1 MKNFHKSSGENFHI
15 LVVEDDELIRDMI
28 KQNVENAGYEC
39 TIAES
44 GVDALKLLDEG
55 KKDVDVI
62 ITDIRMPGLN
72 GIELTMKVRDKHD
85 SDVIVMTGFA
95 EDFTYEKV
103 IEGGASDFFQKPI
116 NPRELMLRLKRVL
129 KERILFA
136 ERNQAD
142 AELKRSF
149 EKLRRAQDQTV
160 VALASASEIR
170 DPYTS
175 GHQQRVT
182 KLACSIAEDMGF
194 TKNLIEGLRIAGL
207 LHDIGKISVPAEI
220 LSKPGKITQDE
231 YNIIKQH
238 CQIGYEILKGI
249 EFPWPVAQIVL
260 QHHEKMNGSG
270 YPLGLTGEEILL
282 EARILAVADVIEAM
296 SSHRP
301 YRPGLGI
308 DKALDEVMNNKSTFF
323 DPAVVDTCW
332 DLFSSGKFKFE

>member
-1 MKNFHKSSGENFHI
+1 MKNFHKSSGDNFHI
-15 LVVEDDELIRDMI
+15 MVVEDDELARDMI
-28 KQNVENAGYEC
+28 KQNVESAGYEC

-44 GVDALKLLDEG
+44 GVDALKIIDEG
-55 KKDVDVI
+55 KKNVDVI
-62 ITDIRMPGLN
+62 ITDIRMPGLD
-72 GIELTMKVRDKHD
+72 GIELTMKVKERYDT
-85 SDVIVMTGFA
+85 DVIVMTGFA
-95 EDFTYEKV
+95 EDFTYDKV
-103 IEGGASDFFQKPI
+103 IESGASDFFQKPI

-142 AELKRSF
+142 VELKQSF
-149 EKLRRAQDQTV
+149 DKLRRAQDQTV

-182 KLACSIAEDMGF
+182 KLACAIAENMDLS
-194 TKNLIEGLRIAGL
+194 KNLIEGLRIAGL

-270 YPLGLTGEEILL
+270 YPQGLIGEEILL
-282 EARILAVADVIEAM
+282 EARILTVADVMEAM

-301 YRPGLGI
+301 YRAGLGI
-308 DKALDEVMNNKSTFF
+308 DKALDEIMNNKSTFF
-323 DPAVVDTCW
+323 DPAVVDICW
-332 DLFSSGKFKFE
+332 DLFSKGKFIFE

>member
-1 MKNFHKSSGENFHI
+1 MKNSHKSSADNFHI

-28 KQNVENAGYEC
+28 KQNVESAGYEC
-39 TIAES
+39 SIAES
-44 GVDALKLLDEG
+44 GIDALKFLDAG
-55 KKDVDVI
+55 NKNVDVI
-62 ITDIRMPGLN
+62 LTDIRMPGLD
-72 GIELTMKVRDKHD
+72 GIELTMKVKDKHD

-129 KERILFA
+129 KERILLA

-142 AELKRSF
+142 AELKQSF

-182 KLACSIAEDMGF
+182 KLACSIAENM
-194 TKNLIEGLRIAGL
+194 NLTENFIEGLRIAGL

-260 QHHEKMNGSG
+260 QHHERINGSG
-270 YPLGLTGEEILL
+270 YPQGIAGEEILL
-282 EARILAVADVIEAM
+282 ESKILSVADVIEAM

-308 DKALDEVMNNKSTFF
+308 DKALDEVMRNKSTFF
-323 DPAVVDTCW
+323 DPVVADTCW
-332 DLFSSGKFKFE
+332 DLFSTGKFNFE

>member
-1 MKNFHKSSGENFHI
+1 MKNSHKSSADNFHI

-28 KQNVENAGYEC
+28 KQNVESAGYEC
-39 TIAES
+39 SIAES
-44 GVDALKLLDEG
+44 GIDALKFLDAG
-55 KKDVDVI
+55 NKNVDVI
-62 ITDIRMPGLN
+62 LTDIRMPGLD
-72 GIELTMKVRDKHD
+72 GIELTMKVKEKHD

-129 KERILFA
+129 KERILLA

-142 AELKRSF
+142 AELKHSF

-182 KLACSIAEDMGF
+182 KLACSIAENMSLTENF
-194 TKNLIEGLRIAGL
+194 IEGLRIAGL

-270 YPLGLTGEEILL
+270 YPQGLTGEEILL
-282 EARILAVADVIEAM
+282 EARILSVADVIEAM

-308 DKALDEVMNNKSTFF
+308 DKALDEVMRNKSIFF
-323 DPAVVDTCW
+323 DPVVADTCW
-332 DLFSSGKFKFE
+332 DLFSTGKFNFE

>member
-1 MKNFHKSSGENFHI
+1 MKNSHKSSADNFHI

-28 KQNVENAGYEC
+28 KQNVESAGYEC
-39 TIAES
+39 SIAES
-44 GVDALKLLDEG
+44 GIDALKFLDAG
-55 KKDVDVI
+55 NKNVDVI
-62 ITDIRMPGLN
+62 LTDIRMPGLD
-72 GIELTMKVRDKHD
+72 GIELTMKVKDKHD

-129 KERILFA
+129 KERILLA

-142 AELKRSF
+142 AELKQSF

-182 KLACSIAEDMGF
+182 KLACSIAENM
-194 TKNLIEGLRIAGL
+194 NLTENFIEGLRIAGL

-260 QHHEKMNGSG
+260 QHHERINGSG
-270 YPLGLTGEEILL
+270 YPQGLAGEEILL
-282 EARILAVADVIEAM
+282 ESKILSVADVIEAM

-308 DKALDEVMNNKSTFF
+308 DKALDEVMRNKSTFF
-323 DPAVVDTCW
+323 DPVVADTCW
-332 DLFSSGKFKFE
+332 DLFSTGKFNFE

>member
-1 MKNFHKSSGENFHI
+1 MKNSHKSSADNFHI

-28 KQNVENAGYEC
+28 KQNVESAGYEC
-39 TIAES
+39 SIAES
-44 GVDALKLLDEG
+44 GIDALKFLDAG
-55 KKDVDVI
+55 NKNVDVI
-62 ITDIRMPGLN
+62 LTDIRMPGLD
-72 GIELTMKVRDKHD
+72 GIELTMKVKDKHD

-129 KERILFA
+129 KERILLA

-142 AELKRSF
+142 AELKQSF

-182 KLACSIAEDMGF
+182 KLACSIAENM
-194 TKNLIEGLRIAGL
+194 NLTENFIEGLRISGL

-260 QHHEKMNGSG
+260 QHHERINGSG
-270 YPLGLTGEEILL
+270 YPQGIAGEEILL
-282 EARILAVADVIEAM
+282 ESKILSVADVIEAM

-308 DKALDEVMNNKSTFF
+308 DKALDEVMRNKSTFF
-323 DPAVVDTCW
+323 DPVVADTCW
-332 DLFSSGKFKFE
+332 DLFSTGKFNFE

>member
-1 MKNFHKSSGENFHI
+1 MKNFLKSNADNFHI

-28 KQNVENAGYEC
+28 QQNVESAGYEC

-44 GVDALKLLDEG
+44 GVDALKILDEG
-55 KKDVDVI
+55 KKNVDVI

-72 GIELTMKVRDKHD
+72 GIELTMKVKDKHD

-142 AELKRSF
+142 AELKQSF
-149 EKLRRAQDQTV
+149 EKLRRAQNQTV

-182 KLACSIAEDMGF
+182 KLACSIAENMDLSE
-194 TKNLIEGLRIAGL
+194 NLIEGLRIAGL

-270 YPLGLTGEEILL
+270 YPFGLTGEEILL
-282 EARILAVADVIEAM
+282 EARILTVADVIEAM

-308 DKALDEVMNNKSTFF
+308 DKALDEVMSNKSTFF
-323 DPAVVDTCW
+323 DPVVVDTCW
-332 DLFSSGKFKFE
+332 DLFSTGKFEFE

>member
-1 MKNFHKSSGENFHI
+1 
-15 LVVEDDELIRDMI
+15 
-28 KQNVENAGYEC
+28 
-39 TIAES
+39 
-44 GVDALKLLDEG
+44 
-55 KKDVDVI
+55 
-62 ITDIRMPGLN
+62 
-72 GIELTMKVRDKHD
+72 
-85 SDVIVMTGFA
+85 
-95 EDFTYEKV
+95 
-103 IEGGASDFFQKPI
+103 
-116 NPRELMLRLKRVL
+116 MLRLKRVL
-129 KERILFA
+129 KERVLFA

-142 AELKRSF
+142 AELKQSF

-182 KLACSIAEDMGF
+182 KLACSIAEDMGL
-194 TKNLIEGLRIAGL
+194 TENLIEGLRIAGL

-270 YPLGLTGEEILL
+270 YPQGLTGEKILL
-282 EARILAVADVIEAM
+282 EARILTVADVIEAM

-308 DKALDEVMNNKSTFF
+308 DKALDEVINNKSTFF
-323 DPAVVDTCW
+323 DPVVVDTCW
-332 DLFSSGKFKFE
+332 NLFSAGKFEFE

>member
-1 MKNFHKSSGENFHI
+1 MKNSYKSSADNFHI

-28 KQNVENAGYEC
+28 KQNVESAGYEC
-39 TIAES
+39 SIAES
-44 GVDALKLLDEG
+44 GIDALKFLDAG
-55 KKDVDVI
+55 NKNVDVI
-62 ITDIRMPGLN
+62 LTDIRMPGLD
-72 GIELTMKVRDKHD
+72 GIELTMKVKEKHD

-129 KERILFA
+129 KERILLA

-142 AELKRSF
+142 AELKQSF

-182 KLACSIAEDMGF
+182 KLACSIAENM
-194 TKNLIEGLRIAGL
+194 NLTENFIEGLRIAGL

-260 QHHEKMNGSG
+260 QHHERMNGSG
-270 YPLGLTGEEILL
+270 YPQGLSGEELLL
-282 EARILAVADVIEAM
+282 ESKILSVADVIEAM

-308 DKALDEVMNNKSTFF
+308 DKALDEVMRNKSTFF
-323 DPAVVDTCW
+323 DPVVADTCW
-332 DLFSSGKFKFE
+332 ELFSTGKFTFE

>member
-1 MKNFHKSSGENFHI
+1 MKNSYKSSADNFHI

-28 KQNVENAGYEC
+28 KQNVESAGYEC
-39 TIAES
+39 SIAES
-44 GVDALKLLDEG
+44 GIDALKFLDAG
-55 KKDVDVI
+55 NKNVDVI
-62 ITDIRMPGLN
+62 LTDIRMPGLD
-72 GIELTMKVRDKHD
+72 GIELTMKVKEKHD

-129 KERILFA
+129 KERILLA

-142 AELKRSF
+142 AELKQSF

-182 KLACSIAEDMGF
+182 KLACSIAENM
-194 TKNLIEGLRIAGL
+194 NLTEHFIEGLRIAGL

-260 QHHEKMNGSG
+260 QHHERMNGSG
-270 YPLGLTGEEILL
+270 YPQGLSGEELLL
-282 EARILAVADVIEAM
+282 ESKILSVADVIEAM

-308 DKALDEVMNNKSTFF
+308 DKALDEVMRNKSTFF
-323 DPAVVDTCW
+323 DQVVADTCW
-332 DLFSSGKFKFE
+332 ELFSTGKFTFE

>member
-1 MKNFHKSSGENFHI
+1 MKNFHKSSGDNFHI
-15 LVVEDDELIRDMI
+15 MVVEDDELARDMI
-28 KQNVENAGYEC
+28 QQNLESAGYEC

-44 GVDALKLLDEG
+44 GVDALKIIGEG
-55 KKDVDVI
+55 KKNVDVI
-62 ITDIRMPGLN
+62 ITDIRMPDLN
-72 GIELTMKVRDKHD
+72 GIELTMKVKDRYDT
-85 SDVIVMTGFA
+85 DVIVMTGFA
-95 EDFTYEKV
+95 EDFTYDKV
-103 IEGGASDFFQKPI
+103 IESGASDFFQKPI

-142 AELKRSF
+142 VELKQSF
-149 EKLRRAQDQTV
+149 DKLRRAQDQTV

-182 KLACSIAEDMGF
+182 KLACAIAENMDLSE
-194 TKNLIEGLRIAGL
+194 NLVEGLRIAGL

-270 YPLGLTGEEILL
+270 YPQGLIGKEILL
-282 EARILAVADVIEAM
+282 EARILTVADVMEAM

-301 YRPGLGI
+301 YRAGLGI
-308 DKALDEVMNNKSTFF
+308 DKALDEIMNNKSTFF
-323 DPAVVDTCW
+323 DPAVVDICW
-332 DLFSSGKFKFE
+332 DLFSKGKFKFE

>member
-1 MKNFHKSSGENFHI
+1 MRNFHKSSGDNFHI
-15 LVVEDDELIRDMI
+15 MVVEDDELARDMI
-28 KQNVENAGYEC
+28 KQNVESAGYEC

-44 GVDALKLLDEG
+44 GVDALKIIDAG
-55 KKDVDVI
+55 KKNVDVI

-72 GIELTMKVRDKHD
+72 GIELTMKVKDRYDT
-85 SDVIVMTGFA
+85 DVIVMTGFV
-95 EDFTYEKV
+95 EDFTYDKV
-103 IEGGASDFFQKPI
+103 IESGASDFFQKPI

-142 AELKRSF
+142 LELKQSF
-149 EKLRRAQDQTV
+149 DKLRRAQDQTV

-182 KLACSIAEDMGF
+182 KLACAIAENMDLSE
-194 TKNLIEGLRIAGL
+194 NQIEGLRIAGL

-220 LSKPGKITQDE
+220 LSKPGKITRDE

-270 YPLGLTGEEILL
+270 YPQGLIGEEILL
-282 EARILAVADVIEAM
+282 EARILTVADVMEAM

-301 YRPGLGI
+301 YRAGLGI
-308 DKALDEVMNNKSTFF
+308 DKALDEVMSNKSTFF
-323 DPAVVDTCW
+323 DPAVVDICW
-332 DLFSSGKFKFE
+332 DLFSKGKFKFE

>member
-1 MKNFHKSSGENFHI
+1 M
-15 LVVEDDELIRDMI
+15 
-28 KQNVENAGYEC
+28 
-39 TIAES
+39 
-44 GVDALKLLDEG
+44 
-55 KKDVDVI
+55 DVI
-62 ITDIRMPGLN
+62 LTDIRMPGLN
-72 GIELTMKVRDKHD
+72 GIELTMKVKDKHD

-103 IEGGASDFFQKPI
+103 IESGASDFFQKPI
-116 NPRELMLRLKRVL
+116 NSRELMLRLKRVL

-142 AELKRSF
+142 AELKQSF
-149 EKLRRAQDQTV
+149 EKLRRAQNQTV

-182 KLACSIAEDMGF
+182 KLACSIAENMDLSE
-194 TKNLIEGLRIAGL
+194 NLIEGLRIAGL

-282 EARILAVADVIEAM
+282 EARILTVADVIEAM

-308 DKALDEVMNNKSTFF
+308 DKALDEVINNKSTFF
-323 DPAVVDTCW
+323 DPVVVDTCW

>member
-1 MKNFHKSSGENFHI
+1 MNNFPKSRIDNFHI

-28 KQNVENAGYEC
+28 QQNVEGAGYEC

-44 GVDALKLLDEG
+44 GVDALKILDEG
-55 KKDVDVI
+55 NKNVDVI

-72 GIELTMKVRDKHD
+72 GIELTMKVKDKHD
-85 SDVIVMTGFA
+85 SDIIVMTGFA

-103 IEGGASDFFQKPI
+103 IESGASDFFQKPI
-116 NPRELMLRLKRVL
+116 HPRELMLRLKRVL
-129 KERILFA
+129 KERILLA

-142 AELKRSF
+142 ADLKKSF
-149 EKLRRAQDQTV
+149 EKLRRAQNQTV

-182 KLACSIAEDMGF
+182 KLACSIAEKMGL
-194 TKNLIEGLRIAGL
+194 TENLIEGLRIAGL

-260 QHHEKMNGSG
+260 QHHEKMDGSG

-323 DPAVVDTCW
+323 DPVVVDACW
-332 DLFSSGKFKFE
+332 DLFSSGQFKFE

>member
-1 MKNFHKSSGENFHI
+1 MKNFHKSNADNFHI

-28 KQNVENAGYEC
+28 QQNVESAGYEC

-44 GVDALKLLDEG
+44 GVDALKILDEG
-55 KKDVDVI
+55 KKNVDVI

-72 GIELTMKVRDKHD
+72 GIELTMKVKDKHD

-142 AELKRSF
+142 AELKQSF
-149 EKLRRAQDQTV
+149 EKLRRAQNQTV

-182 KLACSIAEDMGF
+182 KLACSIAENMDLSE
-194 TKNLIEGLRIAGL
+194 NLIEGLRIAGL

-270 YPLGLTGEEILL
+270 YPFGLTGEEILL
-282 EARILAVADVIEAM
+282 EARILTVADVIEAM

-308 DKALDEVMNNKSTFF
+308 DKALDEVMSNKSTFF
-323 DPAVVDTCW
+323 DPVVVDTCW
-332 DLFSSGKFKFE
+332 DLFSTGKFEFE

>member
-1 MKNFHKSSGENFHI
+1 
-15 LVVEDDELIRDMI
+15 MI
-28 KQNVENAGYEC
+28 KQNVESAGYEC
-39 TIAES
+39 SIAES
-44 GVDALKLLDEG
+44 GIDALKFLDAG
-55 KKDVDVI
+55 NKNVDVI
-62 ITDIRMPGLN
+62 LTDIRMPGLD
-72 GIELTMKVRDKHD
+72 GIELTLKVKEKHD

-129 KERILFA
+129 KERILLA

-142 AELKRSF
+142 AELKQSF
-149 EKLRRAQDQTV
+149 QKLRRAQDQTV

-182 KLACSIAEDMGF
+182 KLACSIAENMSLTENF
-194 TKNLIEGLRIAGL
+194 IEGLRIAGL

-260 QHHEKMNGSG
+260 QHHERMNGSG
-270 YPLGLTGEEILL
+270 YPQGLAGEEILL
-282 EARILAVADVIEAM
+282 ESKILSVADVIEAM

-308 DKALDEVMNNKSTFF
+308 DKALDEVMSNKSTFF
-323 DPAVVDTCW
+323 DPVVADTCW
-332 DLFSSGKFKFE
+332 DLFSTGKFNFE

>member
-1 MKNFHKSSGENFHI
+1 MKNSYKSSADNFHI

-28 KQNVENAGYEC
+28 KQNVESAGYEC
-39 TIAES
+39 SIAES
-44 GVDALKLLDEG
+44 GIDALKFLDAG
-55 KKDVDVI
+55 NKNVDVI
-62 ITDIRMPGLN
+62 LTDIRMPGLD
-72 GIELTMKVRDKHD
+72 GIELTMKVKEKHD

-129 KERILFA
+129 KERILLA

-142 AELKRSF
+142 AELKQSF

-182 KLACSIAEDMGF
+182 KLACSIAENM
-194 TKNLIEGLRIAGL
+194 NLTEHFIEGLRIAGL

-260 QHHEKMNGSG
+260 QHHERMNGSG
-270 YPLGLTGEEILL
+270 YPQGLSGEELLL
-282 EARILAVADVIEAM
+282 ESKILSVADVIEAM

-308 DKALDEVMNNKSTFF
+308 DKALDEVMRNKSTFF
-323 DPAVVDTCW
+323 DPVVADTCW
-332 DLFSSGKFKFE
+332 ELFSTGKFKFE